1 MIVVEKFDNAL
12 NKVDGDAEAVP
23 GKRNNSL
30 FQVEYIVENILINI
44 KETVSN
50 LDDKNGQLEIDL
62 HDWYFISLK
71 REMLWM
77 YSPVG
82 LTSVD

>member
-23 GKRNNSL
+23 GIRDNSL

-50 LDDKNGQLEIDL
+50 LDDKNGKLEINID
-62 HDWYFISLK
+62 D
-71 REMLWM
+71 
-77 YSPVG
+77 
-82 LTSVD
+82 